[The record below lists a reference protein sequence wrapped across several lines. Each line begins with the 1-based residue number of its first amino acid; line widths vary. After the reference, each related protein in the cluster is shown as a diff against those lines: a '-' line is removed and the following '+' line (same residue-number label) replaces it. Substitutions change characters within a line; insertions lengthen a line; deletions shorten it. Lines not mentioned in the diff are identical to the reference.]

1 MAASGKARRFFLGS
15 GACAAILPSRFPPRY
30 LPKEMETHPHR
41 CIGRNLMYGFIH
53 NSPKL
58 DAIPVSPGWWLDAQ
72 IVACLRTGGCRWA
85 VRTRTPST
93 HSTEGPLMLAE
104 RREPDSNGAVYDS
117 VYMTSWK
124 RQNSQNQT
132 MDLCLSGAKEWNQRI
147 GYRGGTKELFGAK
160 EYSVSSIWWLH
171 NFIHQSSQ
179 SG

>member
-1 MAASGKARRFFLGS
+1 M
-15 GACAAILPSRFPPRY
+15 C
-30 LPKEMETHPHR
+30 
-41 CIGRNLMYGFIH
+41 GFIH

-132 MDLCLSGAKEWNQRI
+132 MDLCLSGTKEWNQRI

-160 EYSVSSIWWLH
+160 EYSVSSIWWLR

-179 SG
+179 SR